1 MKVWHEMHFAAP
13 PAAVFRALTSPD
25 TVLAMFR
32 SLGHAEVRVVDQSHA
47 HGLTS
52 LRTRREVPTVVPAFA
67 ARFFSPRNVVE
78 QHDEW
83 DSELADGS
91 WRGTWQVTTRGVP
104 VTVGGVQRLVPH
116 GDGGTLWQVEG
127 EVVSPMPTVGARL
140 AELVVRDLER
150 TLNEQRR
157 FLVALFAG
165 SVDQSCG
172 RTT

>member
-1 MKVWHEMHFAAP
+1 MKVWHEIHFAAP

-25 TVLAMFR
+25 TVLTMFR
-32 SLGHAEVRVVDQSHA
+32 SLGHFEVRVVDHSHR

-67 ARFFSPRNVVE
+67 SRFFSPMNVVE

-83 DSELADGS
+83 DPALSDGS
-91 WRGTWQVTTRGVP
+91 WRGTWQVAARGVP

-116 GDGGTLWQVEG
+116 PDGGTLWQVEG

-140 AELVVRDLER
+140 AELVVRDLEK
-150 TLNEQRR
+150 TLNEQGY
-157 FLVALFAG
+157 FLTNLLAG